1 MKVSGVFVAT
11 GAQEAELLGAS
22 LPALAEQVDE
32 LVVVANGPESRP
44 AGASES
50 VRIVE
55 NERAL
60 GFSANVNK
68 GIAATSG
75 EYVIISNPD
84 AVPEPGCVHELV
96 AFADAHRR
104 CGIAGPKMLNTDGTL
119 QASRR
124 SFPTVGGTI
133 VRRTPLRKLFPPLKW
148 QRQHYLLDAPTD
160 KPLQVDTMLG
170 AFLLMRRAML
180 EEIGGWDA
188 GYKLYVE
195 DIDLSYRAMKAG
207 WERWWVPS
215 AVVHHEYQAVIDK
228 HFFTR
233 RNLWHFHAMLRFLR
247 KHPERLFALR

>member
-1 MKVSGVFVAT
+1 VKVSGIFVVT
-11 GAQEAELLGAS
+11 GADEADLLRES
-22 LPALAEQVDE
+22 LPALRPQVDE
-32 LVVVANGPESRP
+32 LVVVANGPGSRP
-44 AGASES
+44 ADPLAD
-50 VRIVE
+50 VRITE
-55 NERAL
+55 NERPL

-75 EYVIISNPD
+75 EYVVISNPD
-84 AVPEPGCVHELV
+84 AIPEPNCVAELV
-96 AFADAHRR
+96 AFADTHPR
-104 CGIAGPKMLNTDGTL
+104 CGIAGPKMLNPDGTL

-133 VRRTPLRKLFPPLKW
+133 VRRTPLRALFPPLRW
-148 QRQHYLLDAPTD
+148 QRRHYLLDAPTEE
-160 KPLQVDTMLG
+160 PLQVDTMLG

-180 EEIGGWDA
+180 EQIGGWDA

-207 WERWWVPS
+207 WERWWVPR
-215 AVVHHEYQAVIDK
+215 AVVRHEYQAVIDK

-233 RNLWHFHAMLRFLR
+233 RNLWHLQAMLRFLR